1 MDAKLQ
7 KQDASAVIDS
17 LESFLLEVTDA
28 VNATLDL
35 DTLLNRVAELVH
47 RAIKY
52 EIFAILLLNERT
64 QTLRIRFQK
73 GHPPEVASRIRV
85 NVGQGI
91 TGLAA
96 QLGEA
101 VLVSDVSEHPEFISS
116 GVGARSE
123 LAVPLISKNKIIGV
137 IDLESPVPGYFNI
150 EHQTLLTL
158 LASRIAVAIEN
169 ARLYSRV
176 ARQAKSLALLN
187 EISRDITS
195 ILNLDALLDR
205 IGKSLARIIDYQMF
219 SILLLDAGGTHLVH
233 RYSQRFNENIQLK
246 HDIPLGR
253 GLVGYAAEHN
263 QPVLAPDV
271 TEDPRYIPLNPETMS
286 ELCIPL
292 VYKSKVI
299 GVLDLENTRRGYYNE
314 DHVRLLLTLA
324 AQVAIAIENAT
335 LYERLALQEHRLE
348 QDFALARELQLRL
361 LPQGTPKIRYAEIA
375 ARFTPARTI
384 GGDLY
389 DWLTYSGGDLTAVVV
404 GDVSGKG
411 APAAIYAALVSG
423 IMRSIAPEEP
433 GPAEM
438 LSGLNHSLAERP
450 TPAHFVS
457 MLFVLWDAKQMRL
470 QLANS
475 GMPRPVRCRQ
485 GKAESIDATG
495 IPAGLFRSV
504 NYEELTLEVEPGDLF
519 VFFSDGITESTNAD
533 GEEFGEKRLYKIIEQ
548 NGNRSAVQTVSA
560 IFAAV
565 KEFVGEVD
573 AFDDQTVVALKV
585 KDSSKK

>member
-1 MDAKLQ
+1 MLE
-7 KQDASAVIDS
+7 SF
-17 LESFLLEVTDA
+17 ESFLLEVTDA

-35 DTLLNRVAELVH
+35 DELLNRVAELVH
-47 RAIKY
+47 RAVNY
-52 EIFAILLLNERT
+52 EIFAIMLLNERT
-64 QTLRIRFQK
+64 QNLRIRFQK

-85 NVGQGI
+85 KVGEGI

-96 QLGEA
+96 LRKEP

-123 LAVPLISKNKIIGV
+123 LAVPLISKNKVIGV
-137 IDLESPVPGYFNI
+137 LDIESPIPGYFNI
-150 EHQTLLTL
+150 EHQKLLMP

-176 ARQAKSLALLN
+176 ARQARSLTLLN

-195 ILNLDALLDR
+195 ILNLDALLER
-205 IGKSLARIIDYQMF
+205 IGTSLGRIVDFQMF
-219 SILLLDAGGTHLVH
+219 SILLLDAGGTHLQH
-233 RYSQRFNENIQLK
+233 RFSQRFNENIQLK

-263 QPVLAPDV
+263 EPVLAPDV

-292 VYKSKVI
+292 VYKNKVI
-299 GVLDLENTRRGYYNE
+299 GVLDMENTRRGYYNE
-314 DHVRLLLTLA
+314 EHVRLLRTLG
-324 AQVAIAIENAT
+324 AQIAVAIENAT
-335 LYERLALQEHRLE
+335 LYERLAMQEHRLE

-361 LPQGTPKIRYAEIA
+361 LPQGIPKLRNAELA

-389 DWLTYSGGDLTAVVV
+389 DWLTYSGGELTAMAI

-423 IMRSIAPEEP
+423 ILRSIAPEEP
-433 GPAEM
+433 SPAQM
-438 LSGLNHSLAERP
+438 LSGLNLSLAERP
-450 TPAHFVS
+450 TPGQFVS
-457 MLFVLWDAKQMRL
+457 MLYVLWDSAQLTL
-470 QLANS
+470 QVANS
-475 GMPRPVRCRQ
+475 GMPRPVRCRD
-485 GKAESIDATG
+485 GKAEAINATG
-495 IPAGLFRSV
+495 LPAGLFPAAD
-504 NYEELTLEVEPGDLF
+504 YDELTFAAKPGDLF
-519 VFFSDGITESTNAD
+519 VFFSDGITEATNAN
-533 GEEFGEKRLYKIIEQ
+533 GEEFGDARLYKIIEQ
-548 NGNRSAVQTVSA
+548 NAKRSAVQTVSA
-560 IFAAV
+560 IFSAV
-565 KEFVGEVD
+565 NEFVGEVD

-585 KDSSKK
+585 KDPEKK

>member
-7 KQDASAVIDS
+7 KQDDTGVLDS

-35 DTLLNRVAELVH
+35 DTLLNRVSELVQ
-47 RAIKY
+47 RVIKY

-85 NVGQGI
+85 KVGQGI

-96 QLGEA
+96 QRGEA
-101 VLVSDVSEHPEFISS
+101 VLVSDVAEHPQFISS

-123 LAVPLISKNKIIGV
+123 LAIPLISKNKIIGI
-137 IDLESPVPGYFNI
+137 IDLESPVPGYFNV
-150 EHQTLLTL
+150 EHQKLLTL
-158 LASRIAVAIEN
+158 VASRIAVAIEN

-205 IGKSLARIIDYQMF
+205 IGKSIARIIDYQMF
-219 SILLLDAGGTHLVH
+219 SILLLDPGGTHLVH

-263 QPVLAPDV
+263 EPVLAPDV

-314 DHVRLLLTLA
+314 DHVRLLVTLG
-324 AQVAIAIENAT
+324 AQIAVAIENAT

-361 LPQGTPKIRYAEIA
+361 LPQGMPKIRNAEIA

-389 DWLTYSGGDLTAVVV
+389 DWLTYSGGDVTALVV

-433 GPAEM
+433 GPARM
-438 LSGLNHSLAERP
+438 LSGLNLSLAERP
-450 TPAHFVS
+450 TPGHFVS
-457 MLFVLWDAKQMRL
+457 MLFVLWDSEQMRL

-475 GMPRPVRCRQ
+475 GMPRPVRCRA
-485 GKAESIDATG
+485 GKAEAIDATG
-495 IPAGLFRSV
+495 IPAGLFSSV
-504 NYEELTLEVEPGDLF
+504 QYDELTFEAQPGDLF
-519 VFFSDGITESTNAD
+519 VFFSDGITEATNVE
-533 GEEFGEKRLYKIIEQ
+533 GEEFGEARLYRIIEQ
-548 NGNRSAVQTVSA
+548 NATRSAVETVSA

-565 KEFVGEVD
+565 NEFVGEMD

-585 KDSSKK
+585 KDPTKK